1 MKFVV
6 DSSHGDF
13 IEDLQGG
20 LDRRM
25 KSIASELQRRIRSKF
40 ALTSRV
46 HAPSLYPRKLTGQLM
61 RSIRARAI
69 KHGGGFT
76 DHILVEAGVGNERK
90 RATLFALEQGAH
102 YNEKSAGSRP
112 GYYTIPH
119 SYQAKI
125 HSSKGGTARSFPEKL
140 RFIPFRPGL
149 AALVKDSSVKA
160 RRKGSRYSIVYW
172 LTRGPISR
180 YPRYGLEAAFLE
192 NLDWLRSE
200 FEREL

>member
-1 MKFVV
+1 MRFIV

-13 IEDLQGG
+13 YEDIKGG
-20 LDRRM
+20 LSSRM
-25 KSIASELQRRIRSKF
+25 KSIAAELQRRVRAKF

-61 RSIRARAI
+61 RSIRATPV
-69 KHGGGFT
+69 KHAGGFI
-76 DHILVEAGVGNERK
+76 DHILIEAGVGNERK

-102 YNEKSAGSRP
+102 YPERST

-119 SYQAKI
+119 SYQAKL

-140 RFIPFRPGL
+140 RFIPLRPGL
-149 AALVKDSSVKA
+149 AALVKDSSAKA

-172 LTRGPISR
+172 LTRSAITR
-180 YPRYGLEAAFLE
+180 YPRYGLESAFLE
-192 NLDWLRSE
+192 NLDWLQAE